1 MIRGLFSFF
10 GKLKLCR
17 KNGKIY
23 LMNDIQKI
31 IQQVI
36 SSKFNLQAEVSLT
49 RPRPEFGDFSTN
61 IAMQLAGKL
70 GKNPREIATEISA
83 ELSQNPLFETVEIAG
98 AGFLNLRVSAEKLA
112 EILRE
117 KFSSKFGSNND
128 GEGKLA
134 IVDGPSPNMAKPYSV
149 GHLRPGNQGW
159 AAKKLLEFTGWRVIT
174 DNHLGDYGTPFGI
187 WVEGFKRFSTPERLE
202 ERGIYELGDVYIK
215 TKAAIKEQ
223 GEDSEI
229 EKSAQEWLLK
239 LDQGDLEAL
248 EFSKKFNQISLDHIH
263 TVMRRL
269 KISTD
274 YEYGE
279 AFFAPMGKDA
289 VAQLVEKGVAVKNDD
304 GSIIVP
310 LEEYGF
316 EVPLLVQKS
325 NGAALY
331 ATNDLATILFRE
343 KEFAPDRVIYSVGA
357 EQQFYF
363 AQIFAMA
370 KKLGIK
376 TDLYHLWFGVIDQL
390 NEDGT
395 REKMSSRKGVV
406 LMEELLDVAE
416 AKAREVVE
424 GREVSDEDIK
434 KIALGA
440 IKFTDFTADRRTN
453 ILFDWNNIFALTG
466 FSGPYV
472 QYSAVRVNNILKKEA
487 GFESVDFS
495 GYNFEEEK
503 GVILQLLEFP
513 EVVRLAARDLEPHKI
528 AKYLYDL
535 AREMNRY
542 YEKTRVSDA
551 PVAEKSARLEML
563 KMVSKT
569 FENGLDLLGI
579 EVPAKM

>member
-1 MIRGLFSFF
+1 
-10 GKLKLCR
+10 
-17 KNGKIY
+17 
-23 LMNDIQKI
+23 MNKVAEI
-31 IQQVI
+31 INQTI
-36 SSKFNLQAEVSLT
+36 KEKFNIEVEVSLT
-49 RPRPEFGDFSTN
+49 RPRSEFGDFATN

-70 GKNPREIATEISA
+70 SKNPRKIADLLLG
-83 ELSQNPLFETVEIAG
+83 ELSKNEIFETIEVAG
-98 AGFLNLRVSAEKLA
+98 PGFLNLRVSAKKLEKL
-112 EILRE
+112 LSHD
-117 KFSSKFGSNND
+117 FSDRFGSNND

-134 IVDGPSPNMAKPYSV
+134 LIDGPSPNMAKPYSV

-159 AAKKLLEFTGWRVIT
+159 AAKKLLEFSGWKVIT

-187 WVEGFKRFSTPERLE
+187 WVVGFKMFSNDEKLA
-202 ERGIYELGDVYIK
+202 ERGVYELGDVYIK

-223 GEDSEI
+223 GEGGEI
-229 EKSAQEWLLK
+229 EKQAEEWLLK
-239 LDQGDLEAL
+239 LEKGDNEAI
-248 EFSKKFNQISLDHIH
+248 EFSNRFKEISLKHIH
-263 TVMRRL
+263 DVMARL

-279 AFFAPMGKDA
+279 AFFAPKGKAA
-289 VAQLVEKGVAVKNDD
+289 VRKLIESGVAVQNED
-304 GSIIVP
+304 GSVIVP

-316 EVPLLVQKS
+316 DVPLLVQKS

-343 KEFAPDRVIYSVGA
+343 EEFAPDKVVYAVGA

-363 AQIFAMA
+363 SQIFAMA

-406 LMEELLDVAE
+406 LMEELLDKAE
-416 AKAREVVE
+416 ERAREIVA
-424 GREVSDEDIK
+424 GRDVSEEDVK

-440 IKFTDFTADRRTN
+440 IKFSDFAADRRTN
-453 ILFDWNNIFALTG
+453 ILFDWENIFALTG

-472 QYSAVRVNNILKKEA
+472 QYSAVRVNNILRKEQN
-487 GFESVDFS
+487 FELVDFEN
-495 GYNFEEEK
+495 YDFEAEK
-503 GVILQLLEFP
+503 NVILQLLAFP
-513 EVVRLAARDLEPHKI
+513 ETVKMAARDLEPHKI
-528 AKYLYDL
+528 SKYLYDL

-551 PVAEKSARLEML
+551 SEIEKSARLTLL
-563 KMVSKT
+563 KKVSKT
-569 FENGLDLLGI
+569 FSNGLDLLGI
-579 EVPAKM
+579 EVPEKM

>member
-1 MIRGLFSFF
+1 
-10 GKLKLCR
+10 
-17 KNGKIY
+17 
-23 LMNDIQKI
+23 MNKVAEI
-31 IQQVI
+31 INQLI
-36 SSKFNLQAEVSLT
+36 EEKFNIKTEVSLT
-49 RPRPEFGDFSTN
+49 RPRPEFGDFATN

-70 GKNPREIATEISA
+70 SKNPREIAEELAS
-83 ELSQNPLFETVEIAG
+83 ELSKNEIFENVEIAG
-98 AGFLNLRVSAEKLA
+98 PGFLNLRVSAKKLEK
-112 EILRE
+112 ILSQE
-117 KFSSKFGSNND
+117 FSDRFGSNNE

-134 IVDGPSPNMAKPYSV
+134 LIDGPSPNMAKPYSV

-159 AAKKLLEFTGWRVIT
+159 AAKKLLEFSGWKVVT

-187 WVEGFKRFSTPERLE
+187 WVVGFEMFSNEERLAK
-202 ERGIYELGDVYIK
+202 RGVYELGDVYIK
-215 TKAAIKEQ
+215 TKAAMKEQ
-223 GEDSEI
+223 GEGGEI
-229 EKSAQEWLLK
+229 EKKAEEWLLK
-239 LDQGDLEAL
+239 LENGDEEAL
-248 EFSKKFNQISLDHIH
+248 NYSNKFKEISLKHIH
-263 TVMRRL
+263 DVMARL

-279 AFFAPMGKDA
+279 AFFAPKGKAA
-289 VAQLVEKGVAVKNDD
+289 VQKLIESGVAVQNED
-304 GSIIVP
+304 GSVIVP

-316 EVPLLVQKS
+316 DVPLLVQKS

-343 KEFAPDRVIYSVGA
+343 EEFAPDKVIYSVGA

-363 AQIFAMA
+363 SQIFAMA

-406 LMEELLDVAE
+406 LMEELLDKAE
-416 AKAREVVE
+416 ERAREIVA
-424 GREVSDEDIK
+424 GRDVSEEDVK

-440 IKFTDFTADRRTN
+440 IKFSDFTADRRTN
-453 ILFDWNNIFALTG
+453 ILFDWENIFALTG

-472 QYSAVRVNNILKKEA
+472 QYSAVRVNNILRKEQN
-487 GFESVDFS
+487 FELVDFEE
-495 GYNFEEEK
+495 YDFEAEK
-503 GVILQLLEFP
+503 NIILQLLAFP
-513 EVVRLAARDLEPHKI
+513 ETVKMAVRDLEPHKI
-528 AKYLYDL
+528 SKYLYDL

-551 PVAEKSARLEML
+551 PEIEKSARLTLL
-563 KMVSKT
+563 KKVSKT

-579 EVPAKM
+579 EIPEKM

>member
-1 MIRGLFSFF
+1 
-10 GKLKLCR
+10 
-17 KNGKIY
+17 
-23 LMNDIQKI
+23 MNKVAEI
-31 IQQVI
+31 INQLI
-36 SSKFNLQAEVSLT
+36 EEKFNIKTEVSLT
-49 RPRPEFGDFSTN
+49 RPRPEFGDFATN

-70 GKNPREIATEISA
+70 SKNPREIAEELA
-83 ELSQNPLFETVEIAG
+83 KELSKNEIFENVEIAG
-98 AGFLNLRVSAEKLA
+98 PGFLNLRVSAKKLEK
-112 EILRE
+112 ILSQE
-117 KFSSKFGSNND
+117 FSDRFGSNNE

-134 IVDGPSPNMAKPYSV
+134 LIDGPSPNMAKPYSV

-159 AAKKLLEFTGWRVIT
+159 AAKKLLEFSGWKVIT

-187 WVEGFKRFSTPERLE
+187 WVVGFEMFSNEERLAK
-202 ERGIYELGDVYIK
+202 RGVYELGDVYIK
-215 TKAAIKEQ
+215 TKAAMKEQ
-223 GEDSEI
+223 GEGGEI
-229 EKSAQEWLLK
+229 EKKAEEWLLK
-239 LDQGDLEAL
+239 LENGDEEAL
-248 EFSKKFNQISLDHIH
+248 NYSNKFKEISLKHIH
-263 TVMRRL
+263 DVMARL

-279 AFFAPMGKDA
+279 AFFAPKGKAA
-289 VAQLVEKGVAVKNDD
+289 VQKLIESGVAVQNED
-304 GSIIVP
+304 GSVIVP

-316 EVPLLVQKS
+316 DVPLLVQKS

-343 KEFAPDRVIYSVGA
+343 EEFSPDKVIYSVGA

-363 AQIFAMA
+363 SQIFAMA

-406 LMEELLDVAE
+406 LMEELLDKAEERARKIVA
-416 AKAREVVE
+416 
-424 GREVSDEDIK
+424 GRDVSEEDVK

-440 IKFTDFTADRRTN
+440 IKFSDFAADRRTN
-453 ILFDWNNIFALTG
+453 ILFDWENIFALTG

-472 QYSAVRVNNILKKEA
+472 QYSAVRVNNILRKEQN
-487 GFESVDFS
+487 FEIVDF
-495 GYNFEEEK
+495 GNYNFEAEK
-503 GVILQLLEFP
+503 NIILQLLAFP
-513 EVVRLAARDLEPHKI
+513 EVVKIASRDLEPHKI
-528 AKYLYDL
+528 SKYLYDL

-551 PVAEKSARLEML
+551 PEIEKSARLTLL
-563 KMVSKT
+563 KKVSKT

-579 EVPAKM
+579 EIPEKM

>member
-1 MIRGLFSFF
+1 
-10 GKLKLCR
+10 
-17 KNGKIY
+17 
-23 LMNDIQKI
+23 MNKVAEI
-31 IQQVI
+31 INQLI
-36 SSKFNLQAEVSLT
+36 EEKFNIKTEVSLT
-49 RPRPEFGDFSTN
+49 RPRPEFGDFATN

-70 GKNPREIATEISA
+70 SKNPRKIAEELA
-83 ELSQNPLFETVEIAG
+83 GELSKNEIFENVEIAG
-98 AGFLNLRVSAEKLA
+98 PGFLNLRVSAKKLEK
-112 EILRE
+112 ILSQE
-117 KFSSKFGSNND
+117 FSDRFGSNNE

-134 IVDGPSPNMAKPYSV
+134 LIDGPSPNMAKPYSV

-159 AAKKLLEFTGWRVIT
+159 AAKKLLEFSGWKVIT

-187 WVEGFKRFSTPERLE
+187 WVVGFEMFSNEERLAK
-202 ERGIYELGDVYIK
+202 RGVYELGDVYIK
-215 TKAAIKEQ
+215 TKAAMKEQ
-223 GEDSEI
+223 GEGGEI
-229 EKSAQEWLLK
+229 EKKAEEWLLK
-239 LDQGDLEAL
+239 LENGDEEAL
-248 EFSKKFNQISLDHIH
+248 NYSNKFKEISLKHIH
-263 TVMRRL
+263 DVMARL

-279 AFFAPMGKDA
+279 AFFAPKGKAA
-289 VAQLVEKGVAVKNDD
+289 VQKLIESGVAVHNED
-304 GSIIVP
+304 GSVIVP

-316 EVPLLVQKS
+316 DVPLLVQKS

-343 KEFAPDRVIYSVGA
+343 EEFAPDKVIYSVGA

-363 AQIFAMA
+363 SQIFAMA

-406 LMEELLDVAE
+406 LMEELLDKAE
-416 AKAREVVE
+416 ERAREIVA
-424 GREVSDEDIK
+424 GRDVSEEDVK

-440 IKFTDFTADRRTN
+440 IKFSDFTADRRTN
-453 ILFDWNNIFALTG
+453 ILFDWENIFALTG

-472 QYSAVRVNNILKKEA
+472 QYSAVRVNNILRKEQN
-487 GFESVDFS
+487 FELVDFEE
-495 GYNFEEEK
+495 YDFEAEK
-503 GVILQLLEFP
+503 NIILQLLAFP
-513 EVVRLAARDLEPHKI
+513 ETVKMAVRDLEPHKI
-528 AKYLYDL
+528 SKYLYDL

-551 PVAEKSARLEML
+551 PEIEKSARLTLL
-563 KMVSKT
+563 KKVSKT

-579 EVPAKM
+579 EIPEKM

>member
-1 MIRGLFSFF
+1 
-10 GKLKLCR
+10 
-17 KNGKIY
+17 
-23 LMNDIQKI
+23 MNKVAEI
-31 IQQVI
+31 INQLI
-36 SSKFNLQAEVSLT
+36 EEKFNIKTEVSLT
-49 RPRPEFGDFSTN
+49 RPRPEFGDFATN

-70 GKNPREIATEISA
+70 SKNPREIAEELA
-83 ELSQNPLFETVEIAG
+83 GELSKNEIFENVEIAG
-98 AGFLNLRVSAEKLA
+98 PGFLNLRVSAKKLEK
-112 EILRE
+112 ILSQE
-117 KFSSKFGSNND
+117 FSDRFGSNNE

-134 IVDGPSPNMAKPYSV
+134 LIDGPSPNMAKPYSV

-159 AAKKLLEFTGWRVIT
+159 AAKKLLEFSGWKVIT

-187 WVEGFKRFSTPERLE
+187 WVVGFEMFSNEEKLAKR
-202 ERGIYELGDVYIK
+202 GVYELGDVYIK
-215 TKAAIKEQ
+215 TKAAMKEQ
-223 GEDSEI
+223 GEGGEI
-229 EKSAQEWLLK
+229 EKKAEEWLLK
-239 LDQGDLEAL
+239 LENGDEEAL
-248 EFSKKFNQISLDHIH
+248 NYSNKFKEISLKHIH
-263 TVMRRL
+263 DVMARL

-279 AFFAPMGKDA
+279 AFFAPKGKAA
-289 VAQLVEKGVAVKNDD
+289 VQKLIESGIAVQNED

-316 EVPLLVQKS
+316 DVPLLVQKS

-343 KEFAPDRVIYSVGA
+343 EEFAPDRVIYSVGA

-363 AQIFAMA
+363 SQIFAMA

-406 LMEELLDVAE
+406 LMEELLDKAE
-416 AKAREVVE
+416 ERAREIVA
-424 GREVSDEDIK
+424 GRDVSEEDVK

-440 IKFTDFTADRRTN
+440 IKFSDFTADRRTN
-453 ILFDWNNIFALTG
+453 ILFDWENIFALTG

-472 QYSAVRVNNILKKEA
+472 QYSAVRVNNILRKEQ
-487 GFESVDFS
+487 
-495 GYNFEEEK
+495 NFELVDLEEYDFEAEK
-503 GVILQLLEFP
+503 NIILQLLAFP
-513 EVVRLAARDLEPHKI
+513 ETVKMAVRDLEPHKI
-528 AKYLYDL
+528 SKYLYDL

-551 PVAEKSARLEML
+551 PEIEKSARLTLL
-563 KMVSKT
+563 KKVSKT

-579 EVPAKM
+579 EIPEKM

>member
-1 MIRGLFSFF
+1 
-10 GKLKLCR
+10 
-17 KNGKIY
+17 
-23 LMNDIQKI
+23 MNKVAEI
-31 IQQVI
+31 INQLI
-36 SSKFNLQAEVSLT
+36 EEKFNIKTEVSLT
-49 RPRPEFGDFSTN
+49 RPRPEFGDFATN

-70 GKNPREIATEISA
+70 SKNPREIAEELA
-83 ELSQNPLFETVEIAG
+83 GELSKNEIFENVEIAG
-98 AGFLNLRVSAEKLA
+98 PGFLNLRVSAKKLEK
-112 EILRE
+112 ILSQE
-117 KFSSKFGSNND
+117 FSDRFGSNNE

-134 IVDGPSPNMAKPYSV
+134 LIDGPSPNMAKPYSV

-159 AAKKLLEFTGWRVIT
+159 AAKKLLEFSGWKVIT

-187 WVEGFKRFSTPERLE
+187 WVVGFEMFSNEERLAKC
-202 ERGIYELGDVYIK
+202 GVYELGDVYIK
-215 TKAAIKEQ
+215 TKAAMKEQ
-223 GEDSEI
+223 GEGGEI
-229 EKSAQEWLLK
+229 EKKAEEWLLK
-239 LDQGDLEAL
+239 LENGDEEAL
-248 EFSKKFNQISLDHIH
+248 NYSNKFKEISLKHIH
-263 TVMRRL
+263 DVMARL

-279 AFFAPMGKDA
+279 AFFAPKGKAA
-289 VAQLVEKGVAVKNDD
+289 VQKLIESGVAVQNED
-304 GSIIVP
+304 GSVIVP

-316 EVPLLVQKS
+316 DVPLLVQKS

-343 KEFAPDRVIYSVGA
+343 EEFAPDKVIYSVGA

-363 AQIFAMA
+363 SQIFAMA

-406 LMEELLDVAE
+406 LMEELLDKAE
-416 AKAREVVE
+416 ERAREIVA
-424 GREVSDEDIK
+424 GRDVSEEDVK

-440 IKFTDFTADRRTN
+440 IKFSDFTADRRTN
-453 ILFDWNNIFALTG
+453 ILFDWENIFALTG

-472 QYSAVRVNNILKKEA
+472 QYSAVRVNNILRKEQN
-487 GFESVDFS
+487 FELVDFEE
-495 GYNFEEEK
+495 YDFEAEK
-503 GVILQLLEFP
+503 NIILQLLAFP
-513 EVVRLAARDLEPHKI
+513 ETVKIAVRDLEPHKI
-528 AKYLYDL
+528 SKYLYDL

-551 PVAEKSARLEML
+551 PEIEKSARLTLL
-563 KMVSKT
+563 KKVSKT

-579 EVPAKM
+579 EIPEKM

>member
-1 MIRGLFSFF
+1 
-10 GKLKLCR
+10 
-17 KNGKIY
+17 
-23 LMNDIQKI
+23 MNKVAEI
-31 IQQVI
+31 INQLI
-36 SSKFNLQAEVSLT
+36 EEKFNIKTEVSLT
-49 RPRPEFGDFSTN
+49 RPRPEFGDFATN

-70 GKNPREIATEISA
+70 SKNPREIAEELA
-83 ELSQNPLFETVEIAG
+83 GELSKNEIFENVEIAG
-98 AGFLNLRVSAEKLA
+98 PGFLNLRVSAKKLEK
-112 EILRE
+112 ILSQE
-117 KFSSKFGSNND
+117 FSDRFGSNNE

-134 IVDGPSPNMAKPYSV
+134 LIDGPSPNMAKPYSV

-159 AAKKLLEFTGWRVIT
+159 AAKKLLEFSGWKVIT

-187 WVEGFKRFSTPERLE
+187 WVVGFEMFSNEERLAK
-202 ERGIYELGDVYIK
+202 RGVYELGDVYIK
-215 TKAAIKEQ
+215 TKAAMKEQ
-223 GEDSEI
+223 GEGGEI
-229 EKSAQEWLLK
+229 EKKAEEWLLK
-239 LDQGDLEAL
+239 LENGDEEAL
-248 EFSKKFNQISLDHIH
+248 NYSNKFKEISLKHIH
-263 TVMRRL
+263 DVMARL

-279 AFFAPMGKDA
+279 AFFAPKGKVA
-289 VAQLVEKGVAVKNDD
+289 VQKLIESGVAVQNED
-304 GSIIVP
+304 GSVIVP

-316 EVPLLVQKS
+316 DVPLLVQKS

-343 KEFAPDRVIYSVGA
+343 EEFAPDKVIYSVGA

-363 AQIFAMA
+363 SQIFAMA

-406 LMEELLDVAE
+406 LMEELLDKAE
-416 AKAREVVE
+416 ERAREIVA
-424 GREVSDEDIK
+424 GRDVSEEDVK

-440 IKFTDFTADRRTN
+440 IKFSDFTADRRTN
-453 ILFDWNNIFALTG
+453 ILFDWENIFALTG

-472 QYSAVRVNNILKKEA
+472 QYSAVRVNNILRKEQN
-487 GFESVDFS
+487 FELVDFEE
-495 GYNFEEEK
+495 YNFEAEK
-503 GVILQLLEFP
+503 NIILQLLAFP
-513 EVVRLAARDLEPHKI
+513 ETVKMAVRDLEPHKI
-528 AKYLYDL
+528 SKYLYDL

-551 PVAEKSARLEML
+551 PEIEKSARLTLL
-563 KMVSKT
+563 KKVSKT

-579 EVPAKM
+579 EIPEKM